1 MLAHDRRESRTQDPR
16 SSGTTPSHSRSPVR
30 RTIEE
35 APHQKRRVHPLEN
48 LFSVISASLNRMDGI
63 ILSTAALRPPAAGSA
78 LPSKPF
84 DVPAANTEATGTNGI
99 ASDTAG
105 VPQRRRIASA
115 APNAALLRGK
125 GVSSGTQKHSSSGGA
140 VVSVSK
146 ISHPARHGSAPAPGW
161 RSVVSGAKV
170 HTAGA
175 ASTVSST
182 STPQLHL
189 PPVKQFVRVLSGRSM
204 PSASEVSHQGY
215 QRAAAGGQQPF
226 SAQIVRKGFV
236 LRLVPSSSANNNNN
250 RRDGPSKNSEA
261 QLTSPSST
269 ISRPVTGCGIVTK
282 NSSNQSSKK
291 DLSQYRTAKVLS
303 PEERALL
310 TQPFS
315 CGAGTLGGESP
326 PPAAPLALV
335 SAASPPAGATV
346 SSNSYSRGSG
356 TSLGVQRHL
365 FGSASTATTGKQGK
379 SILVPPAATC
389 ASSVSMT
396 STHWTGGA
404 NGAGAGTGTYQ
415 GAAHHRTDYL
425 ASAVTHSWLS
435 KTHSKGYLMSII
447 GGNQYRGLSGIAGLS
462 AAAQHQHVVPSR
474 PISPRKYS
482 RIGSGASHGVFSAPS
497 AASTAAGERHQLD
510 PLHLLS
516 LDDDGTH
523 ADMISTCSA
532 LGWTLDEMRALQDDK
547 QPAVPTRSYSHH
559 VALGAQ
565 NMPLGGDI
573 SRCAVLLNRIDEE
586 LGKVRSALGDDD
598 ELANTGGGS
607 VHGGGGRGGLGAAT
621 TNSHKAAGGFTATR
635 KYAQGSIFERLASV
649 GTEAHPLQQN
659 ASDPSLQ
666 PYQRALSSTHQ
677 STGQANSGAPY
688 VAHVPHRL
696 PPASS
701 VAASAVAEPA
711 NARWVGGLRSEAPN
725 AIHGG
730 KAAAVKANKQHAAAP
745 PVQRSTIT
753 KTETPPT
760 SIWGRLYAIAEKKQ
774 STMATTAAGDPVH
787 HHIIQP
793 KQTFHSGKKPHGL
806 GAQNPSG
813 GHASRLATGTAA
825 AVSTAASAALF
836 HRLYEVDMRSK
847 EETRLRK
854 AQEAET
860 ADQLRLKR
868 ERDAIFNRVTRF
880 RENQQFKVTNNNNFS
895 GAAHTHNHVLSPS
908 QPPRQQLA
916 VAIPRSTSPYQMAPP
931 LSPMNTTT
939 FIPSASST
947 ALSPPPSSSSMPSPP
962 KQLRHSAHTSWHRAV
977 SSAGAAEQPLWHIND
992 DDLIPASSVDGSPI
1006 GRGTAPGGGGAGE
1019 NITAP
1024 PSSMY
1029 LPGVAQHHVPTVRYT
1044 SKTLP
1049 ASASHHSSLN
1059 DSAFVNLHA
1068 TMSGGNLIGTAA
1080 GARKSG
1086 KTSYTTSPNLRP
1098 GSAAAA
1104 IDDDNDGSTLLAA
1117 SFVLTPRGTWQ
1128 RKTSSAALYP
1138 PPATLAA
1145 SSAVHQQSTTNDKS
1159 SVPVPKSQAKK
1170 APTSPLAH
1178 SVNVLVPDQGASG
1191 DPLVSDAPPRG
1202 SDALGRSSSAVS
1214 GDGSGTAAGPG
1225 SRRGSRNGSTAFH
1238 IRTSSYVAP
1247 SPQQQHLAMP
1257 PSAGAPPPSHDSAGI
1272 VSPVYLNA
1280 TSNKRAT
1287 ATTAATV
1294 TSAAQQGGEHRRDV
1308 SEEYEEVQDRRVSG
1322 GPGLLAMSWSHHPQS
1337 SAEVSPSNRN
1347 LPMEQNEEL
1356 VEHLEKR
1363 PTVAKL
1369 DFSKLHMRRK
1379 V

>member
-1 MLAHDRRESRTQDPR
+1 MLAHDRRESHTQDPR
-16 SSGTTPSHSRSPVR
+16 SSGTTASHSRSPVR

-35 APHQKRRVHPLEN
+35 AHLQKRRVHPLEN

-63 ILSTAALRPPAAGSA
+63 LLSTADLRAPAAGSA

-84 DVPAANTEATGTNGI
+84 DASATATEATVTNGV
-99 ASDTAG
+99 ANDTAG
-105 VPQRRRIASA
+105 VPQRRRVAST

-125 GVSSGTQKHSSSGGA
+125 GVASGTQKHSSSGGA

-146 ISHPARHGSAPAPGW
+146 VAHPARHGSAPAPGW
-161 RSVVSGAKV
+161 RSVSGAKV
-170 HTAGA
+170 HTAAGA

-182 STPQLHL
+182 STSQLH
-189 PPVKQFVRVLSGRSM
+189 PPVKQFARVLSGRSM

-236 LRLVPSSSANNNNN
+236 LRLVPSSSAHNNNNNN
-250 RRDGPSKNSEA
+250 RRDGPAKNSDA
-261 QLTSPSST
+261 QLTSPSCT
-269 ISRPVTGCGIVTK
+269 ISRPVAGGGIATK
-282 NSSNQSSKK
+282 NSSNQNSKK

-326 PPAAPLALV
+326 PPAAPLAQL
-335 SAASPPAGATV
+335 SAASPPTGATL

-365 FGSASTATTGKQGK
+365 FGSASTATAGKQGK

-404 NGAGAGTGTYQ
+404 NGAGAATGTSYQ

-462 AAAQHQHVVPSR
+462 AAAQHQQVPSR

-497 AASTAAGERHQLD
+497 AASTAAEDRHQQA
-510 PLHLLS
+510 PLHVLS
-516 LDDDGTH
+516 LDDDGNH

-547 QPAVPTRSYSHH
+547 QTAVPTRSYSHH

-607 VHGGGGRGGLGAAT
+607 VHGGGGRGGLVTASNAT
-621 TNSHKAAGGFTATR
+621 TYSHKAAAGFTATR

-677 STGQANSGAPY
+677 STGQANGGAPY
-688 VAHVPHRL
+688 VANVPHKL

-725 AIHGG
+725 AIHDGG
-730 KAAAVKANKQHAAAP
+730 KAAAAKANKHP
-745 PVQRSTIT
+745 PMQRPTIT

-774 STMATTAAGDPVH
+774 STTTTAAAGDPVH

-793 KQTFHSGKKPHGL
+793 KQTLHNGKKTH
-806 GAQNPSG
+806 
-813 GHASRLATGTAA
+813 GHAAQKPKPP
-825 AVSTAASAALF
+825 VSGTAASAALF

-880 RENQQFKVTNNNNFS
+880 RENQQFKVTNNNNNNS
-895 GAAHTHNHVLSPS
+895 GGAYMHNHALSPS
-908 QPPRQQLA
+908 QPPRQQLSVA
-916 VAIPRSTSPYQMAPP
+916 AIPRSTSPYQGAPP
-931 LSPMNTTT
+931 LSPMNTAT

-947 ALSPPPSSSSMPSPP
+947 ALSPPPQ
-962 KQLRHSAHTSWHRAV
+962 KQLRHNAHNSWHRAV

-1006 GRGTAPGGGGAGE
+1006 GRGTAPGGGGGGGD

-1024 PSSMY
+1024 SSSMY

-1068 TMSGGNLIGTAA
+1068 TMSGGNLIGTGA

-1086 KTSYTTSPNLRP
+1086 KSSYTTSPNLRSV
-1098 GSAAAA
+1098 SAAAA
-1104 IDDDNDGSTLLAA
+1104 VDDDDDGSGGSTLLAA

-1128 RKTSSAALYP
+1128 RKTSSAALHSI
-1138 PPATLAA
+1138 ATTAI
-1145 SSAVHQQSTTNDKS
+1145 SSAVQQQSTTNDKS
-1159 SVPVPKSQAKK
+1159 SVPVPKGQAKT
-1170 APTSPLAH
+1170 APTYPLAH
-1178 SVNVLVPDQGASG
+1178 SVNVLISDQGASG
-1191 DPLVSDAPPRG
+1191 DALVSQPSGPDAPPRG

-1214 GDGSGTAAGPG
+1214 GDGGTAAAAGPG

-1247 SPQQQHLAMP
+1247 SPQPQHLTTP
-1257 PSAGAPPPSHDSAGI
+1257 PSGPPPSSNDATGI

-1280 TSNKRAT
+1280 SNNKRST
-1287 ATTAATV
+1287 ATTAAAV
-1294 TSAAQQGGEHRRDV
+1294 PFAAQQGGEHRRDV

-1322 GPGLLAMSWSHHPQS
+1322 GQGLLAMSWSHHPQS

-1347 LPMEQNEEL
+1347 MTTEQNEEL

-1379 V
+1379 L